1 MLPLT
6 AETSPL
12 FRGIE
17 ARSHA
22 PVRAVSA
29 ERRTMRSSGPGWQIC
44 TKPKVEPLRSTRL
57 DVTPHAAEPMP
68 SDYLL
73 ILKFTLLLSTPVGVV
88 TKTGPVVVPAGTTA
102 VM

>member
-1 MLPLT
+1 M
-6 AETSPL
+6 
-12 FRGIE
+12 
-17 ARSHA
+17 
-22 PVRAVSA
+22 RAVSA

-68 SDYLL
+68 SGYLL
-73 ILKFTLLLSTPVGVV
+73 ILKFTLLLSRPTGVV
-88 TKTGPVVVPAGTTA
+88 TTTGPVVAPAGTTA